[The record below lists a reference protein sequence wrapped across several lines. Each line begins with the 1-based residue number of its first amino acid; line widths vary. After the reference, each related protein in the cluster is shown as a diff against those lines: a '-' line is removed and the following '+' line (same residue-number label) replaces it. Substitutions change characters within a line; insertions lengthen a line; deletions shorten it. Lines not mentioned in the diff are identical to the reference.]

1 MMTAYASTVLLCS
14 CDDAMYV
21 SDVTVCITDHEGI
34 DEPTTRQNTYM
45 CLKPLQVITF
55 GYRQI

>member
-21 SDVTVCITDHEGI
+21 SDVTVCITDYEWI
-34 DEPTTRQNTYM
+34 DEPTTRQNI
-45 CLKPLQVITF
+45 CV
-55 GYRQI
+55 